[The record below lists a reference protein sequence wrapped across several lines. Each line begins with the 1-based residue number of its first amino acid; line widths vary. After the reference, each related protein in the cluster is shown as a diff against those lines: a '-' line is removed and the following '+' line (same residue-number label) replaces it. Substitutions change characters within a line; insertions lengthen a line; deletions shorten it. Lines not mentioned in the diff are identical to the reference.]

1 MAIGV
6 AFGLMGA
13 FFLAGMYV
21 AAALGAL
28 SLIVMYFFSDAPL
41 WNIMANKAWEGNT
54 SFILVAVPLFILMGE
69 LMNRSG
75 MGERMYAGITRWIWW
90 LPGGLIHTNIVSCAI
105 FAACSGSSV
114 ATSATISRV
123 SLPSFRARGYSER
136 MVIGSLAAGGTLGI
150 LIPPSISLIIYGVL
164 VEESIGRLYMA
175 GFVPGVVLTLS
186 FMTMIFALALV
197 WRGLAPRESG
207 DSFITIQGWLNRL
220 VGSIAL
226 VPIVALIIVVIGS
239 IYGGIA
245 TPSEAAAFGVYGA
258 FVLAGI
264 LNTEEILLPMFGGM
278 MRALGL
284 INVSSMV
291 KWVLGLIVGLLLL
304 HLIVHIAF
312 ALMGRDL
319 ANIVEIPATVIAQY
333 GGDVSEVP
341 AAIAAQYNPWWESL
355 FGENIF
361 LVEVVIVPWSGWVP
375 FLVNATQEELRNARF
390 PDNEVQKQIIR
401 RNFLIVQDA
410 FVSTVRT
417 TGMIFLIVLAAFT
430 LSFAF
435 ARLGISQQIAE
446 AISGLGLN
454 DWQLVLVL
462 VVFYLVLGTFMESF
476 AMMVTTVPIL
486 LPTLEGAGVDLV
498 WFGVIMVLLVEA
510 ALISPPEGINLYV
523 LHGVRLDVDRE
534 QAEAANEVLQQST
547 IADVW
552 IGVLPFMGCM
562 AITTA
567 LVLFIPELALWLP
580 DAIYGARQ

>member
-28 SLIVMYFFSDAPL
+28 SLIIMFFFSDAPL

-123 SLPSFRARGYSER
+123 SLPSFRQRGYSER

-175 GFVPGVVLTLS
+175 GFVPGMVLTFS
-186 FMTMIFALALV
+186 FIVMILALALV
-197 WRGLAPRESG
+197 WRGLAPREHG
-207 DSFITIQGWLNRL
+207 DSFITIQGWVNRL
-220 VGSIAL
+220 IGSIAL
-226 VPIVALIIVVIGS
+226 IPIVALIVVVIGS

-245 TPSEAAAFGVYGA
+245 TPSEAAALGVYGA
-258 FVLAGI
+258 FVLAFI
-264 LNTEEILLPMFGGM
+264 LNTEEILLPFFGTM
-278 MRALGL
+278 MRSLGL
-284 INVSSMV
+284 ISVSTLV
-291 KWVLGLIVGLLLL
+291 KWVLGLLVGALLL
-304 HLIVHIAF
+304 HLILQIAL
-312 ALMGRDL
+312 ALAGRDL
-319 ANIVEIPATVIAQY
+319 SDAVVLLFGVNWAPIV
-333 GGDVSEVP
+333 
-341 AAIAAQYNPWWESL
+341 
-355 FGENIF
+355 GENIF

-375 FLVNATQEELRNARF
+375 FLVGASQDDLRNARF
-390 PDNEVQKQIIR
+390 PDQAVRKQLLV
-401 RNFLIVQDA
+401 RNFNIVQDA

-430 LSFAF
+430 MSFAF

-454 DWQLVLVL
+454 EWQLVLVL

-552 IGVLPFMGCM
+552 IGVMPFMGCM
-562 AITTA
+562 AITTG
-567 LVLFIPELALWLP
+567 LVLVFPELALALP
-580 DAIYGARQ
+580 DAIYGARSGT

>member
-1 MAIGV
+1 MAIAV

-123 SLPSFRARGYSER
+123 SLPSFRQRGYSER

-175 GFVPGVVLTLS
+175 GFVPGMVLTLS
-186 FMTMIFALALV
+186 FIVMILVLALV
-197 WRGLAPRESG
+197 WKGLAPREQG

-220 VGSIAL
+220 VGSISL
-226 VPIVALIIVVIGS
+226 IPIVALIIVVIGS

-264 LNTEEILLPMFGGM
+264 LNTEELLLPMFGGM

-284 INVSSMV
+284 IGISSVV
-291 KWVLGLIVGLLLL
+291 KWVLGLLVGVLLA
-304 HLIVHIAF
+304 HLILQIAL
-312 ALMGRDL
+312 ALTGADL
-319 ANIVEIPATVIAQY
+319 
-333 GGDVSEVP
+333 GDP
-341 AAIAAQYNPWWESL
+341 DIFLAAIV
-355 FGENIF
+355 GENIF
-361 LVEVVIVPWSGWVP
+361 LVEVVIVPWTGWVP
-375 FLVNATQEELRNARF
+375 FLVSASQDELRNARF
-390 PDNEVQKQIIR
+390 PDNEVQRQLLR
-401 RNFLIVQDA
+401 RNFNIVQEA
-410 FVSTVRT
+410 FISTVRT

-446 AISGLGLN
+446 AINGLGLV

-462 VVFYLVLGTFMESF
+462 VVFYIILGTFMESF

-486 LPTLEGAGVDLV
+486 LPTLENAGIDLV

-567 LVLFIPELALWLP
+567 LVLIFPGIALWLP
-580 DAIYGARQ
+580 DTIYGART